1 MPSDSHSS
9 YYLRGSSKI
18 ETTQIIIIMV
28 FYIRNTIRVFRWV
41 MLQTDELSLLFS
53 LFFFSLCFFLLP
65 PLHFKPFLKGEGSV
79 TVLCRPAAFLI

>member
-53 LFFFSLCFFLLP
+53 LFFFSLCFFFFPLYILNLFLKVRGALLCCVDLLP
-65 PLHFKPFLKGEGSV
+65 F
-79 TVLCRPAAFLI
+79 